1 MQCSAEVHR
10 PREAL
15 LLKALA
21 AMRKGDKDNE
31 EDNDCIL
38 QLKQATEWP
47 LPVRDGIEPTTLFP
61 VPTHTIRYID
71 TYRTST

>member
-1 MQCSAEVHR
+1 MQCSAVVHR
-10 PREAL
+10 TREAL

-38 QLKQATEWP
+38 QLKQATERP

-61 VPTHTIRYID
+61 VPTYAD
-71 TYRTST
+71 VC